1 MGLETRHRYTVRRE
15 GSNDTRGVFEQR
27 FANRVYWL
35 KPFVKKRY
43 KVGKDAVNASGNE
56 LKTIGKL
63 SSAYVRDLFARV
75 APRYD
80 LLNSLLSLRIHYYW
94 REVATR
100 EAGLHPGDS
109 VLDVCTGTGELALRL
124 ARNVGENGMVVGVDF
139 CEPMLRLG
147 QQKILHNPAK
157 QRVTLMLADALQLPF
172 ASDSFQAVTVAFG
185 IRNVVDIRKAF
196 REMWRVLKP
205 GGRVVCLEF
214 SRPRHSVF
222 RAIYGLYFYHLLPWL
237 GGLLSHRDA
246 YTYLPESVRRFPER
260 ERLAQIMR
268 EAGFAEV
275 SWRELTLG
283 IVCIHSGVKR

>member
-1 MGLETRHRYTVRRE
+1 MFEHRSR
-15 GSNDTRGVFEQR
+15 NQ
-27 FANRVYWL
+27 VYWL
-35 KPFVKKRY
+35 RPFVKKSY
-43 KVGKDAVNASGNE
+43 KSGKDAVNAIQDE
-56 LKTIGKL
+56 LKIVGERKR
-63 SSAYVRDLFARV
+63 SYVRDLFARV

-94 REVATR
+94 RDMAVR
-100 EAGLHPGDS
+100 EAGLHPGDTA
-109 VLDVCTGTGELALRL
+109 LDLCTGTAELALRL
-124 ARNVGENGMVVGVDF
+124 ARDVRENGMVVGVDF

-147 QQKILHNPAK
+147 QQKMRKQMDK
-157 QRVTLMLADALQLPF
+157 QRITLVLADALQLPF
-172 ASDSFQAVTVAFG
+172 APDSFEAVTVAFG

-196 REMWRVLKP
+196 AEMWRVLKP
-205 GGRVVCLEF
+205 GGRVICLEF
-214 SRPRHSVF
+214 SQPRHPVF
-222 RAIYGLYFYHLLPWL
+222 RAIYGFYFYHLLPWL